1 MTKLRNIFLKPLPE
15 NLPSCFLSLTCFVIG
30 ITHFSISGWKADW
43 ILFAFVVLCFA
54 PWLGYVFDSIG
65 GEKWGAKYRKN
76 EQGKTSVSTTELTSV
91 ARPAPFQTA
100 PAAPAEPKPVAVSP
114 QHLEFSPNQ
123 FLYQEMKVLAT
134 LWRYQKLHFPGSRQQ
149 LWTFTVGQGSP
160 EYMSFSIGFIN
171 LVRRG
176 FADLAPNN
184 GHVMLTQTG
193 FDFCQAHDEQISI
206 WGDIYDKFSN

>member
-1 MTKLRNIFLKPLPE
+1 MIKHCKTFINNIWD
-15 NLPSCFLSLTCFVIG
+15 NLAPALLSLTCFVIG
-30 ITHFSISGWKADW
+30 INHFHMSGWKADW
-43 ILFAFVVLCFA
+43 ILFAFVALCFA
-54 PWLGYVFDSIG
+54 PWLGSVFESIG
-65 GEKWGAKYRKN
+65 GEKWGAKYRRN
-76 EQGKTSVSTTELTSV
+76 EQGKTFVPTTESTSV
-91 ARPAPFQTA
+91 AEPVPFQAA
-100 PAAPAEPKPVAVSP
+100 PAAPAEPKPAAVA

-134 LWRYQKLHFPGSRQQ
+134 LWRYQKLHFHGSRQQ

-160 EYMSFSIGFIN
+160 EYMSFSLGFIN

-184 GHVMLTQTG
+184 GQVMLTQTG

-206 WGDIYDKFSN
+206 WDDIYDKFSN